1 MQQFPA
7 VTASTA
13 QRREATEMYR
23 LERRA
28 NKNVANEND
37 LYYPQAVLSQT

>member
-7 VTASTA
+7 VTTSTA
-13 QRREATEMYR
+13 QRQEATETYR
-23 LERRA
+23 LERTA

>member
-7 VTASTA
+7 VTTFIT
-13 QRREATEMYR
+13 QRRETTETYR
-23 LERRA
+23 LERTA